1 MRQII
6 LDTETTGLSA
16 AHGHRLIEIG
26 CLEMINR
33 RMTKNYFHYYLNP
46 QRKIDAGATKVH
58 GLTESFLADKPVFSD
73 IAENLF
79 HFLQGSELIIHN
91 APFDLSFLDAEF
103 ARIQKKYVPIIKH
116 CNVIDT
122 LIMAR
127 REHPGQ
133 QNTLDALCRR
143 YRIDNK
149 HRDLHGALKDAEL
162 LAQVYL
168 HMTGGQTQLFSSTS
182 VEVEEEKI
190 TQVTENSVT
199 RTRTLKVIRATDHE
213 LQAHDHFISQLAR

>member
-33 RMTKNYFHYYLNP
+33 RMTQNYFHYYFNP

-73 IAENLF
+73 VAENLF

-103 ARIQKKYVPIIKH
+103 TRIQKKYAPITKH
-116 CNVIDT
+116 CSVVDT

-127 REHPGQ
+127 RQYPGQ

-168 HMTGGQTQLFSSTS
+168 HMTGGQTQLFSSAS
-182 VEVEEEKI
+182 VEAEEEKI

-199 RTRTLKVIRATDHE
+199 RTRTLKVVRATDHE
-213 LQAHDHFISQLAR
+213 LQAHDQFIRQFI